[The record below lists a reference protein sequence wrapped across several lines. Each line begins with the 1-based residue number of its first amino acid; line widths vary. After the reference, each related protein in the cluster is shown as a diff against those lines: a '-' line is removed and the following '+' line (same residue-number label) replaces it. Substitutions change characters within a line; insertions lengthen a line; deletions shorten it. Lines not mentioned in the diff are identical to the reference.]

1 MYSHFSVIDYI
12 VSRRPFTVKGI
23 IFLQQIT
30 SPHPTSVLLYKEL
43 RALLRA
49 DLGDVPAILVTTF
62 WTQMGSSSRQVQE
75 ERMKALEESWKSA
88 DIKGPPPRIFDKTP
102 QSSTD
107 IIGDILGVIDLQL
120 ARGYQLSSKDVIIGY
135 LPPQIFFAPPNDC
148 PSLIGPTGSGKSTVG
163 IVP

>member
-1 MYSHFSVIDYI
+1 ME
-12 VSRRPFTVKGI
+12 GI
-23 IFLQQIT
+23 IFLQPIT

-75 ERMKALEESWKSA
+75 ERKKALEESWKSA
-88 DIKGPPPRIFDKTP
+88 DIKGPRPRIFDKTL
-102 QSSTD
+102 QSSRD
-107 IIGDILGVIDLQL
+107 IIGDILGAIDL
-120 ARGYQLSSKDVIIGY
+120 ARGYQRVNIRELSSEDVIIGY